1 VNGDNFFVQEEKVG
15 TISRIARAPLAL
27 RALTGGRRPLKS
39 GWGGFVHLA
48 GDVVVAVTDLLYLW
62 QRRLR
67 DRDMLLQMST
77 AQLKDIGL
85 SRADALQEAE
95 KPFWRS

>member
-1 VNGDNFFVQEEKVG
+1 MG
-15 TISRIARAPLAL
+15 TISRTARAPLEQ

-39 GWGGFVHLA
+39 RWDGFVSLA
-48 GDVVVAVTDLLYLW
+48 GDMVVAVTDLLYLW

-67 DRDMLLQMST
+67 DREMLLHMST

-95 KPFWRS
+95 KPFWRR

>member
-1 VNGDNFFVQEEKVG
+1 M
-15 TISRIARAPLAL
+15 
-27 RALTGGRRPLKS
+27 
-39 GWGGFVHLA
+39 
-48 GDVVVAVTDLLYLW
+48 VVAVTDLLYLW

-67 DRDMLLQMST
+67 DRDLLLHMST

>member
-1 VNGDNFFVQEEKVG
+1 MS
-15 TISRIARAPLAL
+15 TMSRIARLPLMQRGRL
-27 RALTGGRRPLKS
+27 VGRR
-39 GWGGFVHLA
+39 WGGFVTLA
-48 GDVVVAVTDLLYLW
+48 GGLAVGLTDLLDLW

-67 DRDMLLQMST
+67 DRDMLRQMST

-85 SRADALQEAE
+85 SRADALNEAE